1 MHLIID
7 GYNLLHVT
15 RSPTQ
20 LSSIELQWERDRM
33 INQLSAYRQLKP
45 YEITIVFDGW
55 QGGWNTEKK
64 ELKKGI
70 ELIFSKLG
78 EKADEVIKR
87 LAKEKGSGAIVVTSD
102 REVSK
107 FAERMAVAVIPSE
120 QFQEKL
126 EVSADKFE
134 EIFEE
139 GEEEG
144 KGLKKKGPSRRLS
157 KREKRARA
165 ASKKL

>member
-1 MHLIID
+1 M
-7 GYNLLHVT
+7 
-15 RSPTQ
+15 
-20 LSSIELQWERDRM
+20 E
-33 INQLSAYRQLKP
+33 
-45 YEITIVFDGW
+45 
-55 QGGWNTEKK
+55 
-64 ELKKGI
+64 
-70 ELIFSKLG
+70 
-78 EKADEVIKR
+78 
-87 LAKEKGSGAIVVTSD
+87 
-102 REVSK
+102 
-107 FAERMAVAVIPSE
+107 VAVIPSE
-120 QFQEKL
+120 QFREKL